1 MRYSEADRKRRG
13 RRRKKHYFLNF
24 MVFVLVVLGLY
35 FLVFHSGAFNV
46 KEKEILV
53 EGNSYYTVAQV
64 VELSG
69 VKPGENIFKTRV
81 SEVKQRLEQD
91 PYIRGADVKWALP
104 DGIAIAVDER
114 VESVIIDCG
123 DEFAIVDYDG
133 VILRMTQEPL
143 ILPVFVGLTAINPAP
158 GKAFKAEEAGQLR
171 PGLDFIKAVG
181 DEDFYIKKLD
191 LGGVVPKAYVFD
203 RLIIEGDLKNMEKNL
218 GEIKRVV
225 VDLDAKGIERGT
237 ISVGSS
243 SCSFSPEVRG

>member
-24 MVFVLVVLGLY
+24 MVCVLVVLGLY
-35 FLVFHSGAFNV
+35 FLVFYSGLFNI
-46 KEKEILV
+46 KEKEIIV
-53 EGNSYYTVAQV
+53 EGNIHYTVAQV
-64 VELSG
+64 AELSG
-69 VKPGENIFKTRV
+69 IRHGENIFKTRV
-81 SEVKQRLEQD
+81 SEVKQRLEKD

-104 DGIAIAVDER
+104 DGIVITVDER
-114 VESVIIDCG
+114 AESVMVECG
-123 DEFAIVDYDG
+123 DEYAIVDYDG

-143 ILPVFVGLTAINPAP
+143 IMPVFVGLTAINPAP

-171 PGLDFIKAVG
+171 PGLDFIKTVG

-203 RLIIEGDLKNMEKNL
+203 KLIIEGDLKNMEKNL
-218 GEIKRVV
+218 SEIKRVV
-225 VDLDAKGIERGT
+225 GDLDAKGVERGT
-237 ISVGSS
+237 ISVGST